1 MLHKRRIKISFVSSA
16 PSFAY
21 LAVKLFLCA
30 LFLSSCAQIVAPG
43 GGARDTIPPKV
54 LKFIPDSAQLSFNS
68 KNIYIEF
75 DEFITLKDLNNQLL
89 ISPPLTKTPD
99 VTIKNKTLTIEL
111 DKNETLKPNTT
122 YCISFGN
129 AVQDLNEN
137 NALENFQ
144 YIFSTGTFIDSL
156 KLKGKVQ
163 NAFNQSTEKGIV
175 VILYSDLSDSV
186 VFKGQPDYFA
196 KTDKD
201 GAFQINN
208 IKAGKY
214 KFVAIK
220 DANNNYKYDGE
231 SESIGFVDAII
242 DVSETQNILIDL
254 FQEPAKKVYL
264 KKYIHDSHGKV
275 SLFFNQ
281 GSDSLRVQPI
291 NNDQK
296 GVQEYLEFSKN
307 KDTLTYWIKNYTK
320 DSLILQV
327 SNGNKVLDTVSL
339 KFISREDAEKS
350 KKNPLK
356 LKVVSSP
363 NGNQSFDLGSEF
375 VLKFN
380 HFVVSHNNSLGW
392 FKEQSVLLKED
403 SSSSL
408 KKFYGLSYHLNYE
421 KVSLALWDTAKKV
434 EDPNNPGTLIGIA
447 TQGIFTDWKENTN
460 YHLLIL
466 PGTFTDIFGLE
477 NDSIKIDFKTREEK
491 YYGSVKLKLD
501 IPPTDGD
508 YIVQLL
514 DESSNVIREDFVNK
528 SFVLDY
534 SYLAPKKYKLKIIY
548 DDNGNHKWDTG
559 NYLKKIQPEKV
570 IYNSELIN
578 IRSNWDA
585 ELEWKVTE

>member
-1 MLHKRRIKISFVSSA
+1 MNLIKMNSYINTIRTS
-16 PSFAY
+16 AY
-21 LAVKLFLCA
+21 LLICTLLF
-30 LFLSSCAQIVAPG
+30 SCAQIVAPG
-43 GGARDTIPPKV
+43 GGAKDTTPPKV
-54 LKFIPDSAQLSFNS
+54 LKFIPDSAQLNFNS
-68 KNIYIEF
+68 KSIYIEF
-75 DEFITLKDLNNQLL
+75 DEFIALKDLNSQLL
-89 ISPPLTKTPD
+89 ISPPLAKTPEA
-99 VTIKNKTLTIEL
+99 TIKNKSLTIQL

-137 NALENFQ
+137 NAIENFQ

-163 NAFNQSTEKGIV
+163 NAFNQSTEKGIGV
-175 VILYSDLSDSV
+175 MLYSDLNDSV
-186 VFKGQPDYFA
+186 VYKSQPDYFA

-201 GAFQINN
+201 GIFQINN

-214 KFVAIK
+214 KLVAIK
-220 DANNNYKYDGE
+220 DANNNYKYEGE
-231 SESIGFVDAII
+231 SESIGFVDAAI
-242 DVSETQNILIDL
+242 DVSEKQTILIDL

-264 KKYIHDSHGKV
+264 KKYIHDSYGKV
-275 SLFFNQ
+275 SFFFNE
-281 GSDSLRVQPI
+281 GSDSLRVQPL

-307 KDTLTYWIKNYTK
+307 NDTLTYWIKNFIK

-363 NGNQSFDLGSEF
+363 NGNQSFDLGGE
-375 VLKFN
+375 LKIKMSNTLSTDIF
-380 HFVVSHNNSLGW
+380 
-392 FKEQSVLLKED
+392 EAILKED
-403 SSSSL
+403 TVSR
-408 KKFYGLSYHLNYE
+408 
-421 KVSLALWDTAKKV
+421 KVTMLMQNSILTLAVLGDSAMV
-434 EDPNNPGTLIGIA
+434 EDNRHDPAGGLKPIA
-447 TQGIFTDWKENTN
+447 VYESYDKWKENTK
-460 YHLLIL
+460 YELLIL
-466 PGTFTDIFGLE
+466 PNSFTDFFGLA
-477 NDSIKIDFKTREEK
+477 NDSIKVNFKTHEEK
-491 YYGSVKLKLD
+491 YYGSVKLNLYAL
-501 IPPTDGD
+501 PSD

-514 DESSNVIREDFVNK
+514 DEAGVVVRENFFSKPKNIASPNK
-528 SFVLDY
+528 IIEY

-548 DDNGNHKWDTG
+548 DDNRNHKWDTG

-585 ELEWKVTE
+585 ELEWKVD